1 MKKIIILFVFFLS
14 GLMGMLFSFY
24 MHPNISS
31 KKINDI
37 PVIETFH
44 SPAIFVKQLQG
55 DPLAG
60 EKIFQAFCGS
70 CHADHPLIDIAAP
83 HLHDKKTWN
92 FKRKMGEKALLAIT
106 INGTGLMPARGGCF
120 ECSDE
125 QLRETIRY
133 MLRESKSVR
142 KKGNIIYDR

>member
-14 GLMGMLFSFY
+14 GLMGLLFSLY
-24 MHPNISS
+24 IHRSVPSV
-31 KKINDI
+31 DTV

-60 EKIFQAFCGS
+60 EKIFQAFCGA
-70 CHADHPLIDIAAP
+70 CHADRPLIDIAAP

-92 FKRKMGEKALLAIT
+92 FKRKIGEKALLAIT
-106 INGTGLMPARGGCF
+106 INGAGLMPARGGCF
-120 ECSDE
+120 ECSDA
-125 QLRETIRY
+125 QLQEAIRY
-133 MLRESKSVR
+133 ILRESKSVR
-142 KKGNIIYDR
+142 KKGNIIYDRR